1 MCMEEERF
9 YLTSDVTWTSHSVC
23 VYARLSCLYVNG
35 MTLTKCSGMLLNIII
50 QGYSSVKGFFSAP
63 TAPKENYQQQND
75 KNWE

>member
-1 MCMEEERF
+1 
-9 YLTSDVTWTSHSVC
+9 
-23 VYARLSCLYVNG
+23 
-35 MTLTKCSGMLLNIII
+35 MLLNIII